1 MKIAVFSD
9 IHSNLQALEAVIEDI
24 KKQNVDRIICL
35 GDILSKGP
43 SPRECLDLIIE
54 NNIEM
59 ILGNHELYFLKG
71 VEIDD
76 LISDIEK
83 EHQAWIKSTLNEKH
97 KEFLEKCPLEIKLDV
112 YNKKIS
118 FKHFLIKDENAA
130 YPFYLIDILNKNIV
144 NDVIEN
150 LEEDY
155 VFMGHEHRTFEINL
169 ENKQLT
175 DIGSSGCTDD
185 EDTFYTMVTIDEESV
200 RIEQINIKYDRN
212 KFEEVF
218 RNSVYPEKDIIAGI
232 FFGL

>member
-24 KKQNVDRIICL
+24 KNQNVDRIICL

-43 SPRECLDLIIE
+43 NPRECLDLVME

-59 ILGNHELYFLKG
+59 ILGNHELYFLRG
-71 VEIDD
+71 VEIDG

-83 EHQAWIKSTLNEKH
+83 EHQAWIKSTLNETH
-97 KEFLEKCPLEIKLDV
+97 KEFLENCPLEIKLNV

-118 FKHFLIKDENAA
+118 FKHFLIKDVTAD

-144 NDVIEN
+144 NDVIES

-155 VFMGHEHRTFEINL
+155 IFMGHEHRTFEINL

-200 RIEQINIKYDRN
+200 RIEQINIEYDRN

-218 RNSVYPEKDIIAGI
+218 KNSDYPEKDIIAGI